1 MTANRSWPTP
11 PSRGLGLAA
20 STHGEGTPVQ
30 LAPQAPTSNNE
41 LHFRAGT
48 HSVFPASK
56 SLQSTYDLVA
66 TTVLSGRPTDRDR
79 HCPRHLVPV
88 QAHRPHVRLD
98 QQVARRKR
106 EADGRNRASPKLGIR
121 VGRASRRPLPIP
133 PCCTISH
140 QSIKFTRLLEE
151 TPYGNVCTPRN
162 PCRHRL
168 GSRPCHRP

>member
-30 LAPQAPTSNNE
+30 LAPRAPTSNNE

-48 HSVFPASK
+48 HSGFPASK

-66 TTVLSGRPTDRDR
+66 TTVLSGRPTDHDR
-79 HCPRHLVPV
+79 HCP
-88 QAHRPHVRLD
+88 
-98 QQVARRKR
+98 
-106 EADGRNRASPKLGIR
+106 DGRNRASPKLGIR
-121 VGRASRRPLPIP
+121 VGRASRRPFPIP
-133 PCCTISH
+133 PCCTIAH

>member
-11 PSRGLGLAA
+11 PSRGIGLAA

-66 TTVLSGRPTDRDR
+66 TTVLSGRPTDHDR
-79 HCPRHLVPV
+79 HCP
-88 QAHRPHVRLD
+88 
-98 QQVARRKR
+98 
-106 EADGRNRASPKLGIR
+106 DGRNRASPKLGIR
-121 VGRASRRPLPIP
+121 VGRRSVASIRTMAIMIGR
-133 PCCTISH
+133 
-140 QSIKFTRLLEE
+140 
-151 TPYGNVCTPRN
+151 
-162 PCRHRL
+162 
-168 GSRPCHRP
+168 